1 MPSSS
6 RPPQNRNRSRQE
18 RPGQSGPSRPADRQ
32 RPASP
37 RPTRSP
43 RETYREEK
51 DPAIL
56 TVGQGAR
63 RTAEP
68 DERERRRGPGNHPNP
83 TRPRQS
89 DRPAPDMPPITVT
102 IDRIVGDG
110 KGIGFADGKTVFV
123 ARTAPG
129 DVVSA
134 RVTRAQGKVLHAEIA
149 EIVTPSPM
157 RIEPRV
163 ADYEASGGLDLM
175 HIGYADQLA
184 VKASIIAD
192 CLRRIAKLDPV
203 PEVDVVASPQEWEY
217 RSRAEF
223 QIDQKTK
230 AVGYF
235 AGQSHRV
242 VDVPESPVLVP
253 TVQLLLSTLRDDMQ
267 AGLVPATAR
276 EYRAVAG
283 ETGSVLEQTA
293 TPNSRMVLQSVGEE
307 TYRFAAECF
316 FQGNIGVAAKMVQH
330 IIRIAE
336 EAKINPGYAL
346 DLYSGVGLFTVPLA
360 RLFKRTIAVESYPP
374 ATKWAET
381 NIADANLANRA
392 RVVTAPVERWLADDR
407 SPLGR
412 VALAVFDPPRT
423 GAGPEVIEALVKLR
437 PAHIAAVSCD
447 PATFARDLRG
457 LLDAGYELV
466 DVQGYDMFPQTHHV
480 EIIGHLRRGDAY
492 E

>member
-6 RPPQNRNRSRQE
+6 RPPQNRSRQGRPAKPGQAPSTPAE
-18 RPGQSGPSRPADRQ
+18 RPQPARPR
-32 RPASP
+32 RK
-37 RPTRSP
+37 P
-43 RETYREEK
+43 RETYREES

-56 TVGQGAR
+56 TVGEGAR
-63 RTAEP
+63 RIQEAAEP
-68 DERERRRGPGNHPNP
+68 ERRRGPGNHPNP

-89 DRPAPDMPPITVT
+89 DRPAPDMPPVTVT

-110 KGIGFADGKTVFV
+110 KGIGFADGKTIFV

-134 RVTRAQGKVLHAEIA
+134 RITRSQGKVFHAEIA
-149 EIVTPSPM
+149 EIITPSPM

-163 ADYEASGGLDLM
+163 ADYNASGGLDLM
-175 HIGYADQLA
+175 HLGYADQLA
-184 VKASIIAD
+184 VKASIIED
-192 CLRRIAKLDPV
+192 SLRRIAKLDPV
-203 PEVDVVASPQEWEY
+203 PEIDVIASPQEWEY

-223 QIDQKTK
+223 QIDQQSK

-235 AGQSHRV
+235 AAQSHRV
-242 VDVPESPVLVP
+242 VDVAESPVLVP
-253 TVQLLLSTLRDDMQ
+253 TVQLLLSTLHDDMQ
-267 AGLVPATAR
+267 GGLVPPNAR

-293 TPNSRMVLQSVGEE
+293 TPSSRMVLQSVGTE

-316 FQGNIGVAAKMVQH
+316 FQANIPVAAKMVQH

-336 EAKINPGYAL
+336 EAKVNPGYAL
-346 DLYSGVGLFTVPLA
+346 DLYSGVGLFTLPLA
-360 RLFKRTIAVESYPP
+360 RLFKRTIAVESFPP
-374 ATKWAET
+374 ATKWTET
-381 NIADANLANRA
+381 NLSDAGLTGV
-392 RVVTAPVERWLADDR
+392 RVATAPVERWLAEDR
-407 SPLGR
+407 TPLGR

-423 GAGPEVIEALVKLR
+423 GAGPDVIAALAKLR

-457 LLDAGYELV
+457 LIDAGYELV

>member
-6 RPPQNRNRSRQE
+6 RPPQNRSRQG
-18 RPGQSGPSRPADRQ
+18 RPGQSGSSRPADSQ

-37 RPTRSP
+37 RPARKP
-43 RETYREEK
+43 RETYREEN

-63 RTAEP
+63 RAEP
-68 DERERRRGPGNHPNP
+68 EQAERRRGPGNHPNP

-89 DRPAPDMPPITVT
+89 DRPAPDMPPVTVT

-110 KGIGFADGKTVFV
+110 KGIGFVDGKTVFV

-134 RVTRAQGKVLHAEIA
+134 RITRAQGKVLHAEIA
-149 EIVTPSPM
+149 EILTPSPM

-163 ADYEASGGLDLM
+163 EDYDASGGLDLM
-175 HIGYADQLA
+175 HIGYEDQLA
-184 VKASIIAD
+184 VKASIIED
-192 CLRRIAKLDPV
+192 GLRRIAKLDPV
-203 PEVDVVASPQEWEY
+203 PEVEVIASPQEWEY

-223 QIDQKTK
+223 QIDQRTK

-242 VDVPESPVLVP
+242 VDVAESPVLVP
-253 TVQLLLSTLRDDMQ
+253 AVQLLLSTLRDDMQ
-267 AGLVPATAR
+267 AGLVPPTAR

-293 TPNSRMVLQSVGEE
+293 TPTSRMVLQSVGEE
-307 TYRFAAECF
+307 TFRFTAECF
-316 FQGNIGVAAKMVQH
+316 FQANIPVAAKMVQH

-346 DLYSGVGLFTVPLA
+346 DLYSGVGLFTLPLA
-360 RLFKRTIAVESYPP
+360 RLFKRTIAVESFPP

-381 NIADANLANRA
+381 NLADANLGNRA
-392 RVVTAPVERWLADDR
+392 RVVTAPVERWIAEDR

-423 GAGPEVIEALVKLR
+423 GAGPEVIAALAKLR

-466 DVQGYDMFPQTHHV
+466 EVQGYDMFPQTHHV